1 MSQIEVQVL
10 RPRHQDLGHGKST
23 TYVLKQEDDATV
35 PLSKLLLKPNSLIR
49 LWSAPTA
56 GVGHGFSGD
65 SWAKTDLITALSRR
79 QSKCKLGAGRVLLCR
94 CVLRSSHQSIHPLSQ
109 MNDAPKFRSH
119 RPKTNKEK
127 EEEKKK

>member
-1 MSQIEVQVL
+1 MEERGLILDPVLESSTMSQIEVQVL

-56 GVGHGFSGD
+56 GVWGMAGGR
-65 SWAKTDLITALSRR
+65 AAVTAG
-79 QSKCKLGAGRVLLCR
+79 QK
-94 CVLRSSHQSIHPLSQ
+94 QI
-109 MNDAPKFRSH
+109 
-119 RPKTNKEK
+119 
-127 EEEKKK
+127 